1 MNRSTVGAYNTL
13 AGVNAYF
20 SLLEHNLVLVLPF
33 VGFDPSDGALA
44 TFIGDRWGEKIKKV
58 FEVGSDADAS
68 RRYNHLHDIAETYRN
83 TYSHGGFDKEG
94 AAVWVHLPDLGALPA
109 RLSDIRDAP
118 HFELL
123 PVDEKD
129 LDEITKALAE
139 VDEWLRTAKT
149 KYGIRFA
156 ESGLD
161 VAYDGE
167 SRRQYAEA
175 MAAKTSSSAS
185 SRRRAA

>member
-1 MNRSTVGAYNTL
+1 
-13 AGVNAYF
+13 
-20 SLLEHNLVLVLPF
+20 
-33 VGFDPSDGALA
+33 
-44 TFIGDRWGEKIKKV
+44 
-58 FEVGSDADAS
+58 
-68 RRYNHLHDIAETYRN
+68 
-83 TYSHGGFDKEG
+83 
-94 AAVWVHLPDLGALPA
+94 VWVHLPDLGALPA

-185 SRRRAA
+185 PRRRAA